1 MTWLKRLC
9 LFIVVVI
16 VVLTASLAVNQT
28 EISLQ
33 FLTWQTPVLPA
44 FWWLLAAFLLG
55 SFATFLLV
63 FVFYLQGRWQQRRL
77 KKEVSAREQEIAQLR
92 GGSADS

>member
-44 FWWLLAAFLLG
+44 FWWLLAAFMLG
-55 SFATFLLV
+55 SLATFLLV

-77 KKEVSAREQEIAQLR
+77 KKEVSARELEIAKLR
-92 GGSADS
+92 GASADS

>member
-55 SFATFLLV
+55 SLATFLLV

-77 KKEVSAREQEIAQLR
+77 KKEVSAREQEIAKLR
-92 GGSADS
+92 GASADS